1 MLSTVGKGMFSIHI
15 LELRM
20 AGEFFVGG
28 TTLLVSKLAVFLVS
42 RKRAPHIEKEPKVLF
57 LCVLWSKLLLWGNL
71 QISLVHLKETVSKS
85 QRVGGGSDARGPGSG
100 RGSEFIRTLQAPSP
114 SHTQPPPRPPRP
126 CTRSPG
132 TALFWKNRGALKFP
146 SFGGCKRGCGG

>member
-57 LCVLWSKLLLWGNL
+57 CVC
-71 QISLVHLKETVSKS
+71 LVE
-85 QRVGGGSDARGPGSG
+85 
-100 RGSEFIRTLQAPSP
+100 
-114 SHTQPPPRPPRP
+114 
-126 CTRSPG
+126 
-132 TALFWKNRGALKFP
+132 
-146 SFGGCKRGCGG
+146 